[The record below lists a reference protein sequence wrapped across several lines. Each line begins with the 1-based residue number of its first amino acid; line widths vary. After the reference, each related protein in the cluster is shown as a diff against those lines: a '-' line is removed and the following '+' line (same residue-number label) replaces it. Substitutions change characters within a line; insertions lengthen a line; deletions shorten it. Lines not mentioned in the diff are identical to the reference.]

1 MPQYRKLNEETNTQF
16 MARVMNTE
24 NRAMRPIDVLALCDQ
39 RTWRNR
45 TKEKVQAYLCTAVKH
60 GLLCKWK
67 DTTTKRMI
75 YGACKLM
82 PTWAEARPIP
92 AYTKGEYTRTVEV
105 IDDEPDDE
113 VFPNLVETLAAYHQ
127 VSIQQ
132 VKDAISNHIMSITMN
147 NTDVYVNALIL
158 SLKEVCIA
166 DFITN
171 KGSE

>member
-1 MPQYRKLNEETNTQF
+1 
-16 MARVMNTE
+16 
-24 NRAMRPIDVLALCDQ
+24 
-39 RTWRNR
+39 
-45 TKEKVQAYLCTAVKH
+45 
-60 GLLCKWK
+60 
-67 DTTTKRMI
+67 
-75 YGACKLM
+75 M